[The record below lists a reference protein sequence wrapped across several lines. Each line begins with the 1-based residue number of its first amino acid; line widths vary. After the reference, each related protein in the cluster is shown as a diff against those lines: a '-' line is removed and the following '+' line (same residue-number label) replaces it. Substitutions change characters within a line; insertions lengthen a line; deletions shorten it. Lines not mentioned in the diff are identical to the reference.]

1 MTRAAKSLD
10 RLAVALTLMLCVS
23 WGFNQVIVKVA
34 LPEIGPMT
42 QAGLRCG
49 IGFVLVALYAA
60 WARPQIFRADGT
72 GLSGLIAG
80 LLFTFEFIMLFIAL
94 GLTTAARAGV
104 FVYTAPFFVALGAAF
119 FLPGER
125 PRPLQWAGLAIA
137 FIGVALGVYRPS
149 ADANVWG
156 DALAL
161 VAAAAW
167 GATTIV
173 IKASPLRRAD
183 PFKILLYQIGVGA
196 LVSPIAAFVAGE
208 HWPQHLSPL
217 IAANLAY
224 QGVWVVA
231 FTFLVWFWL
240 LGAYNAAE
248 LSAFTFLTP
257 IVGVFAGWL
266 TLGEQ
271 LTASFLAALILVVA
285 GLVLINWP
293 RDRWP
298 FRAVR
303 RDPG

>member
-1 MTRAAKSLD
+1 MIRSAKPLD
-10 RLAVALTLMLCVS
+10 RFAVALMLMLCVS

-34 LPEIGPMT
+34 LAEVGPMT
-42 QAGLRCG
+42 QAGLRCA
-49 IGFVLVALYAA
+49 IGFALVALYAA
-60 WARPQIFRADGT
+60 RARPQVFRADGT
-72 GLSGLIAG
+72 ALYGLIAG
-80 LLFTFEFIMLFIAL
+80 LLFTFEFIVLFIAL
-94 GLTTAARAGV
+94 SMTTAARAGV
-104 FVYTAPFFVALGAAF
+104 FVYTAPFFVALGATV
-119 FLPGER
+119 FLPAEK

-137 FIGVALGVYRPS
+137 FAGVGLGMDRPS

-183 PFKILLYQIGVGA
+183 PFKVLLYQIGVGA
-196 LVSPIAAFVAGE
+196 VASPIAAYVAGE
-208 HWPQHLSPL
+208 RWPQHLSLP
-217 IAANLAY
+217 IVANLAY

-240 LGAYNAAE
+240 LGVYNAAE

-271 LTASFLAALILVVA
+271 MTASFIAALILVVA
-285 GLVLINWP
+285 GLALINWP

-298 FRAVR
+298 FRGVR

>member
-1 MTRAAKSLD
+1 MTRAAKPLD
-10 RLAVALTLMLCVS
+10 QFAVALMLMLCAS

-34 LPEIGPMT
+34 LAEVGPMT
-42 QAGLRCG
+42 QAGLRCA

-60 WARPQIFRADGT
+60 RTRPEVFRADGT

-80 LLFTFEFIMLFIAL
+80 LLFTFEFIVLFIAL
-94 GLTTAARAGV
+94 SMTTAARAGV
-104 FVYTAPFFVALGAAF
+104 FVYTAPFFVALGASV
-119 FLPGER
+119 FLPAEK

-137 FIGVALGVYRPS
+137 FAGVGLGVYRPS
-149 ADANVWG
+149 ADANLWG

-183 PFKILLYQIGVGA
+183 PFKVLLYQIGVGA
-196 LVSPIAAFVAGE
+196 IASPIAAAIAGE
-208 HWPQHLSPL
+208 RLPRHLSLP

-240 LGAYNAAE
+240 LGVYNAAE

-266 TLGEQ
+266 VLGEQ
-271 LTASFLAALILVVA
+271 MTASFIAALALVVV

-293 RDRWP
+293 RNRWP